1 MKSIYK
7 VIRFLRLNSGCT
19 YSLSLRKAKIEN
31 IHAKKGGLCNDF

>member
-31 IHAKKGGLCNDF
+31 IHAKKGGLCYDF